1 MRNKLSIILIVL
13 IFLLGLGITLYPT
26 VSNYLAEKNQ
36 MKNIQTM
43 ENNIEKMDPEEV
55 ERIKAEAME
64 YNDALTGDGIKDP
77 FIPGSGVVLPDN
89 YDEIMDFGEGVMA
102 KLIVPVID
110 VELPIYHGTNDEILG
125 KGVGHL
131 KETAFPIGGEG
142 THCVISGHT
151 GLPSARLLTDL
162 EDANIGDYFY
172 IEVMGETLAYQIDD
186 MHSVEPHDTSDLKP
200 VKGKDYL
207 TIITCTPYGINTH
220 RLIVRGV
227 RVPYTLTEPEEQG
240 PYTIVSIIGLQDV
253 GWGVVG
259 AVIGGVVLVI
269 VILLVIIIKLG
280 KKDKKTAGGGKA
292 RGKPVS
298 DDDFDIEWVE

>member
-1 MRNKLSIILIVL
+1 
-13 IFLLGLGITLYPT
+13 
-26 VSNYLAEKNQ
+26 
-36 MKNIQTM
+36 
-43 ENNIEKMDPEEV
+43 
-55 ERIKAEAME
+55 
-64 YNDALTGDGIKDP
+64 
-77 FIPGSGVVLPDN
+77 
-89 YDEIMDFGEGVMA
+89 
-102 KLIVPVID
+102 
-110 VELPIYHGTNDEILG
+110 
-125 KGVGHL
+125 
-131 KETAFPIGGEG
+131 
-142 THCVISGHT
+142 
-151 GLPSARLLTDL
+151 
-162 EDANIGDYFY
+162 
-172 IEVMGETLAYQIDD
+172 MGETLAYKIDD
-186 MHSVEPHDTSDLKP
+186 MHSVEPYDTSDLKP

-227 RVPYTLTEPEEQG
+227 RVPYTPTEPEEQG

-280 KKDKKTAGGGKA
+280 KKDKKAAGGGKA